1 MLIKV
6 GYIMFNNNGYTPVS
20 ANEVEVNVVKC
31 GENEITVL
39 GVRENV
45 ISKKQLKPG

>member
-1 MLIKV
+1 
-6 GYIMFNNNGYTPVS
+6 MFNNNGYTPVS

-31 GENEITVL
+31 GGEIVVL

-45 ISKKQLKPG
+45 ISEEQLIKPG